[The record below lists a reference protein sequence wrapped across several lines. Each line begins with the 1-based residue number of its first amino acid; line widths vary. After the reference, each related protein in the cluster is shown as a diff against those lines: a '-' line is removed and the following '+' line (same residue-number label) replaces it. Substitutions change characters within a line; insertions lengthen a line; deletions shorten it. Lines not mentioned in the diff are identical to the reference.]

1 MFALLVYNSVEIF
14 KDVIN
19 WNMLGDF
26 VIPVLY
32 LKILI
37 IFVIAGHALPVLWTF
52 SVSKWCEMIISL
64 PSYIFYVPSYINTL
78 LVYSFCRIDDLSW
91 GTKGLDDDIERAKS
105 LEWKREKI
113 SFVFKFALTNILIAF
128 AISQVLDLPEVRG
141 YTIVVVT
148 CLVVFMLGFKLI
160 FSALYLFCYCI
171 RRCTAKFSSDTI
183 NTNIKNGK
191 QVLHCLRIIED
202 RIK

>member
-105 LEWKREKI
+105 LEWKR
-113 SFVFKFALTNILIAF
+113 
-128 AISQVLDLPEVRG
+128 
-141 YTIVVVT
+141 
-148 CLVVFMLGFKLI
+148 
-160 FSALYLFCYCI
+160 
-171 RRCTAKFSSDTI
+171 
-183 NTNIKNGK
+183 
-191 QVLHCLRIIED
+191 
-202 RIK
+202 